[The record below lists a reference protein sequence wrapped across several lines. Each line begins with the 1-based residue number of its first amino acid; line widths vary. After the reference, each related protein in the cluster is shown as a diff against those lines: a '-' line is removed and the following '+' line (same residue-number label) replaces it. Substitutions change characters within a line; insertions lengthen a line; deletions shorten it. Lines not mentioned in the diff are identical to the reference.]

1 MKKIVSTVL
10 AFCLVLSCLPVSAV
24 AAGNFRD
31 VPSGQYYAEAVD
43 WAVENGITSGT
54 GANTF
59 SPNSRC
65 TRGQIVTFL
74 WRAAGEPSSSY
85 PTQFSDVLEK
95 EYYAEAVKWAV
106 ETGITAGT
114 SRTTFSPNAGCTRA
128 QAVTFLHRAAG
139 EPASAGTNAF
149 RDVPAG
155 AYYSNAVSWAVENK
169 ITAGTS
175 AASFSPNSGCT
186 RAQIVTFL
194 YRFLGGVDEPDK
206 PELTRR
212 DRIQRVCDIIEKNG
226 SLSTNRNYKFIDFMP
241 AEDEYVSLNY
251 VKAESSFELTYLISR
266 NDGVSTSVF
275 VLFDLQRD
283 GVEDIFCGI
292 EDANGRRTFLNP
304 QIGLSDFNLNRRN
317 FSYAISSGI
326 SNGLGWSLA
335 DLRSFADPATNL
347 AFLRW
352 EYMLESLGS
361 SLQDLGFSNYE
372 ILGVDKSSLE
382 DYGVMSVAKE

>member
-10 AFCLVLSCLPVSAV
+10 AFCLVLSCLPVSAA
-24 AAGNFRD
+24 AAGSFRD
-31 VPSGQYYAEAVD
+31 VPFGQYYTEAVD

-54 GANTF
+54 GTNTF
-59 SPNSRC
+59 SPNSKC

-74 WRAAGEPSSSY
+74 WRAAGKPSSSY
-85 PTQFSDVLEK
+85 PTQFSDVHEK

-106 ETGITAGT
+106 ETGITSGT
-114 SRTTFSPNAGCTRA
+114 SRTAFSPNAGCTRA
-128 QAVTFLHRAAG
+128 QAVTFLYRAAG
-139 EPASAGTNAF
+139 EPVSAGTNSF
-149 RDVPAG
+149 GDVPVG
-155 AYYSNAVSWAVENK
+155 AYYSNAVGWAVENK

-175 AASFSPNSGCT
+175 ATSFSPNSGCT

-194 YRFLGGVDEPDK
+194 YRFLGGWNEPDK

-226 SLSTNRNYKFIDFMP
+226 LLSANRRHKFIDFMP

-251 VKAESSFELTYLISR
+251 DKAESSFELTYEISR
-266 NDGVSTSVF
+266 NDGVSTAVF

-304 QIGLSDFNLNRRN
+304 QIELSDFNLNRKN
-317 FSYAISSGI
+317 FSYAIASGS

-335 DLRSFADPATNL
+335 DLRSFADPATAL

-352 EYMLESLGS
+352 EYMLEKLGS
-361 SLQDLGFSNYE
+361 SLQDFGFRNYKN
-372 ILGVDKSSLE
+372 IGVEEGPLSGNEFL
-382 DYGVMSVAKE
+382 SVAN